1 MDVWI
6 LPEASTLIFVE
17 FSGSQNSKIFRW
29 YEHRMVFPVFARWF
43 WCECSHMK
51 FLSRMNSFDLHS
63 LMHCCPLNWSELLRS
78 NVVCN
83 EKLSNV
89 KQLSHSLIQ
98 VLLRDST
105 KSKSFNEIKTTTTTV
120 EKDKSNTQEVKSRNN
135 IINAKR
141 LRCEPTH

>member
-1 MDVWI
+1 M
-6 LPEASTLIFVE
+6 
-17 FSGSQNSKIFRW
+17 
-29 YEHRMVFPVFARWF
+29 
-43 WCECSHMK
+43 
-51 FLSRMNSFDLHS
+51 
-63 LMHCCPLNWSELLRS
+63 
-78 NVVCN
+78 CN